1 MVVANTDF
9 IVARFQLDVERAGG
23 FAGNHTDRYQQ
34 TCNRRQDNILFHAF
48 ILIKKAPECSV

>member
-1 MVVANTDF
+1 MVVADTDF

-34 TCNRRQDNILFHAF
+34 ACNRR
-48 ILIKKAPECSV
+48 